1 MFGVLH
7 ELVFRLGAYLKIE
20 NRHNTT
26 QADPAWARSVLVP
39 GGTWCKP
46 GKEQPRKNR
55 VWLSLVA
62 GPARR

>member
-1 MFGVLH
+1 MDAQPKIGGFGCFKGVL
-7 ELVFRLGAYLKIE
+7 
-20 NRHNTT
+20 NTT

-55 VWLSLVA
+55 VWLSLIA